1 MKDLCYQI
9 TAVLFSSHQTAAL
22 VCNPQTIPFPASM
35 PTLLPNFQTI
45 LPHFHFHFDRFT
57 LKCGQSTCSCD
68 DMTSHYD
75 SPKSIWSHY
84 TTEHVNVSL
93 YKVTVEVKARGS
105 AVSSAYE
112 VIPLVNQRNL
122 SHLCTHTGL
131 GGGAVLAVYLK
142 TSKYMQLYLST
153 AER

>member
-68 DMTSHYD
+68 DMTSHYEKTAGLPFLKAVIH
-75 SPKSIWSHY
+75 PKAS
-84 TTEHVNVSL
+84 
-93 YKVTVEVKARGS
+93 G
-105 AVSSAYE
+105 
-112 VIPLVNQRNL
+112 VIIQQN
-122 SHLCTHTGL
+122 
-131 GGGAVLAVYLK
+131 
-142 TSKYMQLYLST
+142 M
-153 AER
+153 